1 MGDPR
6 TVVVVGSGGAAAEV
20 VQYLRDCAEAGQP
33 LSLLGVVDD
42 HAPDPTATEVCG
54 APVLGGLD
62 AVAGRRGLHFI
73 VASGTPR
80 FRRESI
86 ELLRAR
92 GLVQHTLVHPRAHVA
107 RDAVIGEG
115 CIVAPMAVVN
125 TRASVGVGCWLN
137 VFCSVGHDARVG
149 DCCVLSPY
157 AALNGGAVLGDQ
169 GFLGTRATVF
179 PGVVLGERC
188 TVDSHSCVRK
198 DVPERSIV
206 SHRADHRILRNRLES

>member
-1 MGDPR
+1 MGDMR

-20 VQYLRDCAEAGQP
+20 VQYLRDCAEAGQA

-42 HAPDPTATEVCG
+42 HAPDPTATQVCG
-54 APVLGGLD
+54 SPVLGGLD
-62 AVAGRRGLHFI
+62 AVAGQRGLHFI

-86 ELLRAR
+86 ELLRSR
-92 GLVQHTLVHPRAHVA
+92 GLAQYTLVHPRAHVA

-125 TRASVGVGCWLN
+125 SRATVGVGCWVN
-137 VFCSVGHDARVG
+137 VFCSVGHDTRVG
-149 DCCVLSPY
+149 DYCVLSPY
-157 AALNGGAVLGDQ
+157 AALNGGAMLGEQ

-179 PGVVLGERC
+179 PGVVLGARI
-188 TVDSHSCVRK
+188 TVDSHCCAK
-198 DVPERSIV
+198 QDAPERTIISQRV
-206 SHRADHRILRNRLES
+206 DQRILRNRLEP

>member
-1 MGDPR
+1 MSGTR

-42 HAPDPTATEVCG
+42 HAPDPTVTHVCG
-54 APVLGGLD
+54 APMLGGLD
-62 AVAGRRGLHFI
+62 AVAGQRGLHFI
-73 VASGTPR
+73 VASGKPR

-92 GLVQHTLVHPRAHVA
+92 GLCQHTLVHPRAHVA
-107 RDAVIGEG
+107 RGALIGEG

-125 TRASVGVGCWLN
+125 ARATVGVGCWLN
-137 VFCSVGHDARVG
+137 VFCSVGHDTRVG
-149 DCCVLSPY
+149 DYCVLSPY
-157 AALNGGAVLGDQ
+157 AALNGGASLGDQ

-179 PGVVLGERC
+179 PRVVLGAKC
-188 TVDSHSCVRK
+188 TVDSHSCAK
-198 DVPERSIV
+198 SDVPDRTIV
-206 SHRADHRILRNRLES
+206 SLRADYRTLRNRLES